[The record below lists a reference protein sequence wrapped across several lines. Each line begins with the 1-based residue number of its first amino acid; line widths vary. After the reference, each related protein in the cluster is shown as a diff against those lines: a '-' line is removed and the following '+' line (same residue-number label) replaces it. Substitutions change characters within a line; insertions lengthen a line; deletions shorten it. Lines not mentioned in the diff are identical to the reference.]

1 MAKVKATVNGAVSLV
16 NAIANKKG
24 ATLGISLKV
33 EVVMETSKGKGITIQ
48 SENKSLSSRLINK
61 TIEKIV
67 SKKDLE
73 KNKIAITL
81 NSEIPTGYGL
91 KSSSAISSAIA
102 LACAKIFKPK
112 WTDKQIL
119 LAGVDAKIFKPK
131 WTDKQ
136 ILLAGVD
143 ASIESKV
150 SITGAYDDACS
161 CYYGG
166 FNVTDNAKRN
176 RIQFQKIPSNLT
188 AVIFIPKNRK
198 RGKLKNLKILSP
210 IFNNAWE
217 LAKEKKYWQSMTIN
231 GLATAAI
238 LDSDPKIIVS
248 LMEKGA
254 LGASISGNGPS
265 IAAIVKKEN
274 IENIKKIFESLEGR
288 IIISKINNKKA
299 EVHEL

>member
-1 MAKVKATVNGAVSLV
+1 MAKVKATIHGAVSLV
-16 NAIANKKG
+16 SAIANKKG

-33 EVVMETSKGKGITIQ
+33 EAIIETSEGKGITIQ

-61 TIEKIV
+61 TIERIV

-73 KNKIAITL
+73 KNKIVITL
-81 NSEIPTGYGL
+81 TSEIPTGYGL
-91 KSSSAISSAIA
+91 KSSSAISSVVA

-112 WTDKQIL
+112 LTDQ
-119 LAGVDAKIFKPK
+119 
-131 WTDKQ
+131 Q

-166 FNVTDNAKRN
+166 FNVTENAKRN
-176 RIQFQKIPSNLT
+176 RIQFEKAPSNLI

-198 RGKLKNLKILSP
+198 RGNLKKLKILSP

-217 LAKEKKYWQSMTIN
+217 LAKEKKYWESMTIN
-231 GLATAAI
+231 GLATSSI
-238 LDSDPKIIVS
+238 LNSDPKIIID
-248 LMEKGA
+248 LIEKGA
-254 LGASISGNGPS
+254 LAASVSGNGPS

-274 IENIKKIFESLEGR
+274 ESNVKKIFSNLEGS
-288 IIISKINNKKA
+288 IIVSKINNKKA

>member
-1 MAKVKATVNGAVSLV
+1 MAKAKATVHGAVSLV
-16 NAIANKKG
+16 NAIANQKG
-24 ATLGISLKV
+24 ATLGIELKV
-33 EVVMETSKGKGITIQ
+33 EATVETSPGKGITIQ

-73 KNKIAITL
+73 QNKISITL
-81 NSEIPTGYGL
+81 DSEIPTGYGL

-102 LACAKIFKPK
+102 MGCAKIFKPK
-112 WTDKQIL
+112 LTDQ
-119 LAGVDAKIFKPK
+119 
-131 WTDKQ
+131 Q

-166 FNVTDNAKRN
+166 FNVTDNAKKK
-176 RIQFQKIPSNLT
+176 RIQFEKGPSNLI

-198 RGKLKNLKILSP
+198 RGNLKKLKILSSV
-210 IFNNAWE
+210 FENAWE
-217 LAKEKKYWQSMTIN
+217 LARKANYWDAMIIN
-231 GLATAAI
+231 GLATASI
-238 LDSDPKIIVS
+238 LNSDAKIITD
-248 LMEKGA
+248 LIEKGA
-254 LGASISGNGPS
+254 LGASVSGNGPS
-265 IAAIVKKEN
+265 IAAITKKEN
-274 IENIKKIFESLEGR
+274 ESAIKKVFSSLEGS

-299 EVHEL
+299 EVHEV

>member
-1 MAKVKATVNGAVSLV
+1 MAKAKATVHGAVSIV
-16 NAIANKKG
+16 SAIANKKG

-33 EVVMETSKGKGITIQ
+33 EAIVETTEGKGIIIQ

-73 KNKIAITL
+73 KNKITITL
-81 NSEIPTGYGL
+81 TSEIPTGYGL
-91 KSSSAISSAIA
+91 KSSSAISSVVA

-112 WTDKQIL
+112 L
-119 LAGVDAKIFKPK
+119 
-131 WTDKQ
+131 TDKQ

-143 ASIESKV
+143 ASIETKV

-166 FNVTDNAKRN
+166 FNVTDNGKRN
-176 RIQFQKIPSNLT
+176 RIQFEKIPSNLS

-198 RGKLKNLKILSP
+198 RGNLKRLKILSP

-217 LAKEKKYWQSMTIN
+217 LANKKRYWEAMTIN
-231 GLATAAI
+231 GLATSSI
-238 LDSDPKIIVS
+238 LNSDPKIIVD
-248 LMEKGA
+248 LIDKGA
-254 LGASISGNGPS
+254 LGASVSGNGPS

-274 IENIKKIFESLEGR
+274 ISNVKKIFSNLEGS
-288 IIISKINNKKA
+288 IIVSKINNKKA

>member
-1 MAKVKATVNGAVSLV
+1 MAKVKATIHGAVSLV
-16 NAIANKKG
+16 SAIANKKG
-24 ATLGISLKV
+24 ATVGISLKV
-33 EVVMETSKGKGITIQ
+33 EAIVETSEGKGITIQ

-67 SKKDLE
+67 TKKDLE
-73 KNKIAITL
+73 KNKITVTL
-81 NSEIPTGYGL
+81 SSEIPTGYGL
-91 KSSSAISSAIA
+91 KSSSAISSAVA

-112 WTDKQIL
+112 LTDHQIL
-119 LAGVDAKIFKPK
+119 LSGVE
-131 WTDKQ
+131 
-136 ILLAGVD
+136 

-166 FNVTDNAKRN
+166 FNVTDNGKRK
-176 RIQFQKIPSNLT
+176 RIQFEKVPTNLI

-198 RGKLKNLKILSP
+198 RGNLKKLKILSP

-217 LAKEKKYWQSMTIN
+217 LAKEKKYWESMIIN
-231 GLATAAI
+231 GLATSTI
-238 LDSDPKIIVS
+238 LNSDPKIIVD
-248 LMEKGA
+248 LIEKGA
-254 LGASISGNGPS
+254 LGASVSGNGPS

-274 IENIKKIFESLEGR
+274 ESNIKKIFGALEGN
-288 IIISKINNKKA
+288 IIVSKVNNKKA

>member
-1 MAKVKATVNGAVSLV
+1 MAKVKATVHGAVSIV
-16 NAIANKKG
+16 SAIANKKG

-33 EVVMETSKGKGITIQ
+33 EATIETSKGKGITIQ

-73 KNKIAITL
+73 KNKILITL
-81 NSEIPTGYGL
+81 TSEIPTGYGL

-112 WTDKQIL
+112 LTDKQIL
-119 LAGVDAKIFKPK
+119 V
-131 WTDKQ
+131 
-136 ILLAGVD
+136 AGVD

-166 FNVTDNAKRN
+166 FNVTDNGKRK
-176 RIQFQKIPSNLT
+176 RIHFERIPSNLI

-198 RGKLKNLKILSP
+198 RGNLKRLKILSP
-210 IFNNAWE
+210 VFNNAWE
-217 LAKEKKYWQSMTIN
+217 LAKGKKYWESMTIN
-231 GLATAAI
+231 GLATSAI
-238 LDSDPKIIVS
+238 LNSDPKIIID
-248 LMEKGA
+248 LIEKGA
-254 LGASISGNGPS
+254 LAASVSGNGPS

-274 IENIKKIFESLEGR
+274 VSNIKKVFEALEGN
-288 IIISKINNKKA
+288 IIVSKVNNKKA
-299 EVHEL
+299 EVNEL

>member
-1 MAKVKATVNGAVSLV
+1 MAKVKATIHGAVSLV
-16 NAIANKKG
+16 SAIANKKG

-33 EVVMETSKGKGITIQ
+33 EAIIETSEGKGITIQ

-67 SKKDLE
+67 SKRDLE
-73 KNKIAITL
+73 KNKITITL
-81 NSEIPTGYGL
+81 TSEIPTGYGL
-91 KSSSAISSAIA
+91 KSSSAISSVIA

-112 WTDKQIL
+112 LTDQQIL
-119 LAGVDAKIFKPK
+119 LAGVE
-131 WTDKQ
+131 
-136 ILLAGVD
+136 

-166 FNVTDNAKRN
+166 FNVTDNGKRN
-176 RIQFQKIPSNLT
+176 RIHFEKAPSNLI

-198 RGKLKNLKILSP
+198 RGNLKKLKILSP

-217 LAKEKKYWQSMTIN
+217 LAKGKKYWESMTIN
-231 GLATAAI
+231 GLATSSI
-238 LDSDPKIIVS
+238 LNSDPKIIID
-248 LMEKGA
+248 LIEKGA
-254 LGASISGNGPS
+254 LAASVSGNGPS

-274 IENIKKIFESLEGR
+274 ESNVKKIFSNLEGS
-288 IIISKINNKKA
+288 IIVSKINNKKA

>member
-1 MAKVKATVNGAVSLV
+1 MAKVKATIHGAVSLV
-16 NAIANKKG
+16 SAIANKKG

-33 EVVMETSKGKGITIQ
+33 EAIIETSEGKGITIQ

-67 SKKDLE
+67 SKRDLE
-73 KNKIAITL
+73 KNKITITL
-81 NSEIPTGYGL
+81 TSEIPTGYGL
-91 KSSSAISSAIA
+91 KSSSAISSVIA

-112 WTDKQIL
+112 LTDQQIL
-119 LAGVDAKIFKPK
+119 LAGVE
-131 WTDKQ
+131 
-136 ILLAGVD
+136 

-166 FNVTDNAKRN
+166 FNVTDNGKRN
-176 RIQFQKIPSNLT
+176 RMHFEKAPSNLI

-198 RGKLKNLKILSP
+198 RGNLKKLKILSP

-217 LAKEKKYWQSMTIN
+217 LAKEKKYWESMTIN
-231 GLATAAI
+231 GLATSSI
-238 LDSDPKIIVS
+238 LNSDPKIIID
-248 LMEKGA
+248 LIEKGA
-254 LGASISGNGPS
+254 LAASISGNGPS

-274 IENIKKIFESLEGR
+274 ESNVKKIFGNLEGS
-288 IIISKINNKKA
+288 IIVSKINNKKA

>member
-1 MAKVKATVNGAVSLV
+1 MAKVKATIHGAVSLV
-16 NAIANKKG
+16 SAIANKKG

-33 EVVMETSKGKGITIQ
+33 EAIIETSEGKGITIQ
-48 SENKSLSSRLINK
+48 SQNKSLSSRLINK

-67 SKKDLE
+67 SKKELE
-73 KNKIAITL
+73 KNKITITL
-81 NSEIPTGYGL
+81 TSEIPTGYGL
-91 KSSSAISSAIA
+91 KSSSAISSVVA

-112 WTDKQIL
+112 LTDQ
-119 LAGVDAKIFKPK
+119 
-131 WTDKQ
+131 Q

-166 FNVTDNAKRN
+166 FNVTDNGKRT
-176 RIQFQKIPSNLT
+176 RTYFEKAPSNLI
-188 AVIFIPKNRK
+188 AIIFIPKNRK
-198 RGKLKNLKILSP
+198 RGNLKKLKILSP

-217 LAKEKKYWQSMTIN
+217 LAKEKKYWESMTIN
-231 GLATAAI
+231 GLATSSI
-238 LDSDPKIIVS
+238 LNSDPKIIID
-248 LMEKGA
+248 LIEKGA
-254 LGASISGNGPS
+254 LAASVSGNGPS

-274 IENIKKIFESLEGR
+274 ESNVKKIFGNLDGS

>member
-1 MAKVKATVNGAVSLV
+1 MVKATATVHGAISLV
-16 NAIANKKG
+16 NAIANQKG

-33 EVVMETSKGKGITIQ
+33 EATIETSPGKGITIQ

-67 SKKDLE
+67 SKKELE
-73 KNKIAITL
+73 ENKITVSL
-81 NSEIPTGYGL
+81 YSEIPTGYGL

-112 WTDKQIL
+112 WTDQ
-119 LAGVDAKIFKPK
+119 
-131 WTDKQ
+131 Q

-166 FNVTDNAKRN
+166 FNVTDNAKR
-176 RIQFQKIPSNLT
+176 RRVHFEKAPLNLI

-198 RGKLKNLKILSP
+198 RGNLKKLKILSS
-210 IFNNAWE
+210 IFENAWE
-217 LAKEKKYWQSMTIN
+217 LAGKTKYWEAMNIN
-231 GLATAAI
+231 GLATASI
-238 LDSDPKIIVS
+238 LNSDPKIITE
-248 LMEKGA
+248 LIEKGA
-254 LGASISGNGPS
+254 LGASVSGNGPS
-265 IAAIVKKEN
+265 IVAITKKEN
-274 IENIKKIFESLEGR
+274 ESAIKKIFSTLEGN
-288 IIISKINNKKA
+288 IIISKVSNKKA
-299 EVHEL
+299 EVYEVQS